1 MTAEWEALLE
11 RFLAGDMA
19 TEAFHDRFFALWHER
34 FDSEPAPAPIE
45 RLFYVVEAYSPDPT
59 LRDDRRPWDAGPEE
73 VLQAAQRALSELK
86 GPKASS

>member
-34 FDSEPAPAPIE
+34 FDSDPAPAPVE
-45 RLFYVVEAYSPDPT
+45 RLFYVVEAFTPDPA
-59 LRDDRRPWDAGPEE
+59 LRDARHPWDAEADE
-73 VLQAAQRALSELK
+73 VLQAARRALAELR
-86 GPKASS
+86 GLGASA